1 MCPVR
6 AIETPGSSILA
17 AEAIAGSVDYFEN
30 RRNSQ
35 ATTAIRQRVS
45 SFPVGATS
53 LCFQPAVVLVAR
65 TLSVN

>member
-53 LCFQPAVVLVAR
+53 CFQPAVVLVAR